1 MLSGRKILS
10 TDLIYEYTLK
20 YLMND
25 TNVMND
31 TALNMTSLYASINL
45 GQNLKN

>member
-1 MLSGRKILS
+1 MIGNMQVYVS
-10 TDLIYEYTLK
+10 TLK

-45 GQNLKN
+45 SQKL